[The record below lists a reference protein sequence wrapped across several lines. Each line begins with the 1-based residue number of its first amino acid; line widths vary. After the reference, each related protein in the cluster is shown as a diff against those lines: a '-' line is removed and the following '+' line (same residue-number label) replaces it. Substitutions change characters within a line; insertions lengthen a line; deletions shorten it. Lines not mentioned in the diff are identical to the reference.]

1 MSAASPVGM
10 TYPGLHEAGSDMTRD
25 TGSAYLGSG
34 IAIGPALA
42 FGYIAA
48 HHAAAAAR

>member
-1 MSAASPVGM
+1 MPIRGLYAAGN
-10 TYPGLHEAGSDMTRD
+10 DMTGVMGD
-25 TGSAYLGSG
+25 TSPGAG

-48 HHAAAAAR
+48 RHAAGLDGRAAQ

>member
-1 MSAASPVGM
+1 
-10 TYPGLHEAGSDMTRD
+10 MTRVD
-25 TGSAYLGSG
+25 RHRLARAAG

-48 HHAAAAAR
+48 RHAAVAAR